1 MMSLIRSTSELTCFD
16 IIIII
21 IVNRMSTKKNMM
33 DLDF

>member
-16 IIIII
+16 IIIYATCIR
-21 IVNRMSTKKNMM
+21 VPKNME